1 MIIFLSNIPPETKK
15 YEIASFI
22 NRVFKECLL
31 DDRSSGAISIADI
44 EFLSILDV
52 NSNTLEKHG
61 LIRIFPKEVGKRVI
75 KKLDGTAFKQ
85 KLIIVREY
93 FNRSAQNDPRNTNTT
108 TEIDLKERRTSDRRR
123 IPLTHSWQNN
133 PILVQKA

>member
-1 MIIFLSNIPPETKK
+1 MIIFLRNIPPETKK

-22 NRVFKECLL
+22 NRAFNECLL
-31 DDRSSGAISIADI
+31 DDRSIGAISIADV
-44 EFLSILDV
+44 EFLSILNV

-61 LIRIFPKEVGKRVI
+61 LVRIFPKEVGKRII
-75 KKLDGTAFKQ
+75 KKLEGTVFKQ
-85 KLIIVREY
+85 KPITVREY
-93 FNRSAQNDPRNTNTT
+93 FNRSAQNDPRNTNTA

-133 PILVQKA
+133 PILVQ

>member
-1 MIIFLSNIPPETKK
+1 MIIFLRNIPPETKK

-22 NRVFKECLL
+22 NRAFNECLL
-31 DDRSSGAISIADI
+31 DNRSIGAISIADV
-44 EFLSILDV
+44 EFLSILNV

-61 LIRIFPKEVGKRVI
+61 LVRIFPKEVGKRII
-75 KKLDGTAFKQ
+75 KKLEGTVFKQ
-85 KLIIVREY
+85 KPITVREY
-93 FNRSAQNDPRNTNTT
+93 FNRSAQNDPRNTNTA

-133 PILVQKA
+133 PILVQ